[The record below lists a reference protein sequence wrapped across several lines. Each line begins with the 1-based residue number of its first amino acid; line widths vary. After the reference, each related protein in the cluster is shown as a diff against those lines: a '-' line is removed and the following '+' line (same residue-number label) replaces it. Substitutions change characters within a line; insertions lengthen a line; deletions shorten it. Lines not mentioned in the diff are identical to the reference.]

1 MIFKNTPEKTA
12 LIYKKQKISYEKL
25 NFFIHQFSN
34 LIPVKDAKIAIY
46 SENRLEWVYAF
57 YAAWLNNCTV
67 VPIDSGASVDDV
79 GYILNDCSPSHIFT
93 SNDLKEQFEK
103 IRETLNYQVET
114 VVFDDIEMDENETKT
129 TVTEKEFPTDKEKT
143 AVIIY
148 TSGTTGKPKGVMLSF
163 ANLMA
168 NIRAVTKDVEIYTT
182 NREVLMLLPMHH
194 IFPLAGSMMAPLFV
208 GGTVVMS
215 PSMQSPDL
223 METLKN
229 NEVNIIIGVPRLY
242 ELIYNGLR
250 AKIFASFIG
259 KLFYGLVKI
268 SQSRSFA
275 KKIFKKV
282 HDGLGGNIDF
292 MVCGGAALNYEVGS
306 FFKVLGFEVL
316 EGYGMTEAAPMITFT
331 RPGKVLTGSP
341 GQALPGIDIE
351 IKEGEI
357 VARGENIMQGYFNKP
372 EETAETLKD
381 GWLYTGD
388 LGHFDKKGFLHITG
402 RKKDIIVL
410 ANGKNISPVEI
421 EMKLENKVEAVN
433 EAAVFMHHEQLHAVI
448 IPDFKFLSEQGV
460 ENPGA
465 YFKHTILPAFNKELS
480 SYKRIMQFTL
490 AKQEL
495 PRTKLGKIQRFK
507 LAELIENVSNERAK
521 AVEHPD
527 SEEYQAVRQFIENE
541 VDMEISP
548 DDHIEYD
555 IALDSLGKL
564 SLIDFIERTFGVKI
578 EEDSL
583 LSFPSVRQ
591 MVEHIKSNKLWQKLE
606 ATNWTEILKEKV
618 NLKLPKSWPTIS
630 IIKSASKAFFSVYF
644 RFRGS
649 GYKNLP
655 DGPCIIAPNHQSFFD
670 GLFVASFLRR
680 KTMKSTYFYAKKK
693 HVNNWFVRF
702 LANRNNVIVVDLNRG
717 LQESIQKMAEV
728 LRKGK
733 NMIIFPEGT
742 RTKTGKLGE
751 FKKMFAIL
759 SKELNIPVVP
769 VAIDGAYHALPSG
782 KKIPKMFSKVEV
794 NFLQAVYP
802 HEYTHDSLTEKV
814 FNDIGSRLREV

>member
-1 MIFKNTPEKTA
+1 MIYRGFPEKVA
-12 LIYKKQKISYEKL
+12 LIYKDLKISYNQLTQLINE
-25 NFFIHQFSN
+25 FSN
-34 LIPVKDAKIAIY
+34 FIPVKDSIVAIY
-46 SENRLEWVYAF
+46 SENRLEWIYAF

-79 GYILNDCSPSHIFT
+79 SYILNDCKPSVVFT
-93 SNDLKEQFEK
+93 SKELQAQLKKANQNLNFGIESILFE
-103 IRETLNYQVET
+103 E
-114 VVFDDIEMDENETKT
+114 IEMQNNPSGLNEID
-129 TVTEKEFPTDKEKT
+129 FPSDKEKT

-168 NIRAVTKDVEIYTT
+168 NIRAVTADVEIFTSD
-182 NREVLMLLPMHH
+182 REALMLLPMHH
-194 IFPLAGSMMAPLFV
+194 IFPLVGSMMAPLFV

-229 NEVNIIIGVPRLY
+229 NKVNIIIGVPRLY
-242 ELIYNGLR
+242 ELIYNGLK

-259 KLFYGLVKI
+259 RLFYNLVKI
-268 SQSRSFA
+268 SGSRAFA

-292 MVCGGAALNYEVGS
+292 MVCGGAALNKEVGS
-306 FFKVLGFEVL
+306 FYKVLGFEVL

-331 RPGKVLTGSP
+331 RPGKVLKGSP

-351 IKEGEI
+351 IRDGEI
-357 VARGENIMQGYFNKP
+357 VARGKNIMQGYYNKP
-372 EETAETLKD
+372 EETAETLKG

-388 LGHFDKKGFLHITG
+388 LGHFDKNGFLHITG

-421 EMKLENKVEAVN
+421 EMKLENKIEAVK
-433 EAAVFMHHEQLHAVI
+433 EAAVFMYHNQLHAVI
-448 IPDFKFLSEQGV
+448 IPDFKFLSEQGIEEPRV
-460 ENPGA
+460 
-465 YFKHTILPAFNKELS
+465 YFKEKILPEFNKELS

-490 AKQEL
+490 VKQEL

-507 LAELIENVSNERAK
+507 LAELIENLSNESAK
-521 AVEHPD
+521 KIEHPD
-527 SEEYQAVRQFIENE
+527 SEEYQLVRQFIESE
-541 VDMEISP
+541 VDTEISP

-564 SLIDFIERTFGVKI
+564 SLIDFIERTFGVKL
-578 EEDSL
+578 EEESL

-591 MVEHIKSNKLWQKLE
+591 MVEHIKNNKLWQKLE
-606 ATNWTEILKEKV
+606 STNWTETLKEKV
-618 NLKLPKSWPTIS
+618 NLQLPKSWPTIS
-630 IIKSASKAFFSVYF
+630 IIKSASKVFFKLYF
-644 RFRGS
+644 RFKGT
-649 GYKNLP
+649 GHKNLP
-655 DGPCIIAPNHQSFFD
+655 EGPCIIAPNHQSFFD

-693 HVNNWFVRF
+693 HVNNWFMNF
-702 LANRNNVIVVDLNRG
+702 LAKRNNVIVVDLNKG

-733 NMIIFPEGT
+733 NLIIFPEGT
-742 RTKTGKLGE
+742 RTKNGKVGE

-769 VAIDGAYHALPSG
+769 VAINGAYKALPSG
-782 KKIPKMFSKVEV
+782 KKIPKLFSRVEV

-802 HEYTHDSLTEKV
+802 QQYTHDTLTEEVYHAINNQIKV
-814 FNDIGSRLREV
+814 

>member
-1 MIFKNTPEKTA
+1 MIFKNTPQKTA
-12 LIYKKQKISYEKL
+12 LIYKDQQISYEEL
-25 NFFIHQFSN
+25 SNLINSFSE
-34 LIPVKDAKIAIY
+34 LIPVKDSKIAIF
-46 SENRLEWVYAF
+46 SENRLEWIYAF
-57 YAAWLNNCTV
+57 YAAWLNNCTI

-79 GYILNDCSPSHIFT
+79 SYILNDCKASMIFT
-93 SNDLKEQFEK
+93 TKELKGQFEK
-103 IRETLNYQVET
+103 VYDKLEYKPEYKIFEEVDHKLNDFSEQ
-114 VVFDDIEMDENETKT
+114 
-129 TVTEKEFPTDKEKT
+129 KEFPVDKEKT

-163 ANLMA
+163 KNLMA
-168 NIRAVTKDVEIYTT
+168 NIKAVTKDVEIYTAS
-182 NREVLMLLPMHH
+182 RQVLMLLPMHH
-194 IFPLAGSMMAPLFV
+194 IFPLAGSMMAPLSV

-229 NEVNIIIGVPRLY
+229 NKINIVIGVPRFY
-242 ELIYNGLR
+242 ELIYNSLR
-250 AKIFASFIG
+250 TKIFASFVG
-259 KLFYGLVKI
+259 KLFYNLVKI
-268 SQSRSFA
+268 SKSKAFA
-275 KKIFKKV
+275 RKIFKKV

-292 MVCGGAALNYEVGS
+292 MVCGGAALNKEVGS
-306 FFKVLGFEVL
+306 FYKVLGFEVL

-351 IKEGEI
+351 IREGEI
-357 VARGENIMQGYFNKP
+357 VARGENIMQGYYNKP

-388 LGHFDKKGFLHITG
+388 LGYLDKNGFLHITG

-421 EMKLENKVEAVN
+421 EMKLENEVEAIS
-433 EAAVFMHHEQLHAVI
+433 EAAVFMYNNQLHAVI
-448 IPDFKFLSEQGV
+448 IPNFKFLSENDI
-460 ENPGA
+460 ENPRL
-465 YFKHTILPAFNKELS
+465 YFKEKVLPEFNKDLS
-480 SYKRIMQFTL
+480 SYKRVMQFSIVR
-490 AKQEL
+490 QEL

-507 LAELIENVSNERAK
+507 LTELLEKSSEESAK
-521 AVEHPD
+521 KVEHPD
-527 SEEYQAVRQFIENE
+527 SEEYKMVRQFIENE
-541 VDMEISP
+541 VDTEISP
-548 DDHIEYD
+548 DDHLEYD

-564 SLIDFIERTFGVKI
+564 SLIDFVERTFGVKL
-578 EEDSL
+578 EEESL
-583 LSFPSVRQ
+583 LSFPSIRQ

-606 ATNWTEILKEKV
+606 STNWTETLKETV

-630 IIKSASKAFFSVYF
+630 LIKNTAKGFFKVYF
-644 RFRGS
+644 RFKGK
-649 GYKNLP
+649 GYKDLP

-680 KTMKSTYFYAKKK
+680 KIMKSTYFYAKKK
-693 HVNNWFVRF
+693 HVNNWFLNF
-702 LANRNNVIVVDLNRG
+702 LAKRNNIIVVDLNKG

-733 NMIIFPEGT
+733 NLIIFPEGT
-742 RTKTGKLGE
+742 RTKTGQLGE

-759 SKELNIPVVP
+759 SKEMNVPVVP
-769 VAIDGAYHALPSG
+769 VAISGAFNALPSG
-782 KKIPKMFSKVEV
+782 KKIPKLFSRIEI

-802 HEYTHDSLTEKV
+802 QQFTHETLTEEV
-814 FNDIGSRLREV
+814 YDVINDQVQN

>member
-1 MIFKNTPEKTA
+1 MIYKGTPEKVA
-12 LIYKKQKISYEKL
+12 LIYKDLKISYSQFTQYIQE
-25 NFFIHQFSN
+25 FSN
-34 LIPVKDAKIAIY
+34 FIPVKDSIVAIY
-46 SENRLEWVYAF
+46 SENRLEWMYAF

-79 GYILNDCSPSHIFT
+79 SYILNDCKPRVVFT
-93 SNDLKEQFEK
+93 SKELQAPFKKANQNLSFETKPIVFDEIEMQNNPSKLKEC
-103 IRETLNYQVET
+103 N
-114 VVFDDIEMDENETKT
+114 
-129 TVTEKEFPTDKEKT
+129 FPSDKEKT

-168 NIRAVTKDVEIYTT
+168 NIKAVTKDVEIYTAT
-182 NREVLMLLPMHH
+182 REVLMLLPMHH

-229 NEVNIIIGVPRLY
+229 NKVNIIIGVPRLY
-242 ELIYNGLR
+242 ELIYNGLKT
-250 AKIFASFIG
+250 KIFASFVG
-259 KLFYGLVKI
+259 KLFYNLVKI
-268 SQSRSFA
+268 SGSRAFA

-292 MVCGGAALNYEVGS
+292 MVCGGAALNQEVGR

-351 IKEGEI
+351 IRDGEI
-357 VARGENIMQGYFNKP
+357 VARGENIMKGYYNKP
-372 EETAETLKD
+372 EETEESLKD

-388 LGHFDKKGFLHITG
+388 LGHFDKNGFLHITG

-421 EMKLENKVEAVN
+421 EMKLESKVEAVK
-433 EAAVFMHHEQLHAVI
+433 EAAVFLYHNQLHAVV
-448 IPDFKFLSEQGV
+448 IPDFKFLSEQGIEEPRV
-460 ENPGA
+460 
-465 YFKHTILPAFNKELS
+465 YFKEKILPEFNKELS

-490 AKQEL
+490 VKQEL

-507 LAELIENVSNERAK
+507 LAELIENVSNESGK
-521 AVEHPD
+521 KIEHPD
-527 SEEYQAVRQFIENE
+527 SEEYHLVRQFIEGE
-541 VDMEISP
+541 VDTEISP

-564 SLIDFIERTFGVKI
+564 SLIDFIERTFGVKL
-578 EEDSL
+578 EVESL

-591 MVEHIKSNKLWQKLE
+591 MVEHIKNNKLWQKLE
-606 ATNWTEILKEKV
+606 STNWTETLKEKV
-618 NLKLPKSWPTIS
+618 NLQLPKSWPTIS
-630 IIKSASKAFFSVYF
+630 IIKSAAKAFFKMYF
-644 RFRGS
+644 RFKGT

-693 HVNNWFVRF
+693 HVNNWFTNF
-702 LANRNNVIVVDLNRG
+702 LAKRNNVIVVDLNKG

-728 LRKGK
+728 LRKEK
-733 NMIIFPEGT
+733 NLIIFPEGT
-742 RTKTGKLGE
+742 RTKTGKVGE

-759 SKELNIPVVP
+759 SKELNVPVVP
-769 VAIDGAYHALPSG
+769 VAINGAYNALPSG
-782 KKIPKMFSKVEV
+782 RKIPKLFSRVEV
-794 NFLQAVYP
+794 NFLQAIYP
-802 HEYTHDSLTEKV
+802 QQHTHDSLTEEVYHAINNQVKV
-814 FNDIGSRLREV
+814 